1 MKILAAFAVFAPLL
15 IAQPDLNSLKEL
27 KYRSIGPFRGG
38 RVDAV
43 SGVTSQPNVY
53 YFGATGG
60 GVWKTT
66 DGGATWLPIS
76 DGQFKTGSVGAI
88 GVSESDPNVIYVGM
102 GEPDIRGN
110 ASHGDGV
117 YKSSD
122 AGKTWKNVG
131 LEDTLHIGAV
141 RVHPRNPDIVY
152 VAALGHLWGPNE
164 QRGVFRTSDGGK
176 TWKQIYTRGV
186 KAGAVDL
193 ILDPNNPNVIYAAFW
208 DMHRVPWDLE
218 SGGPD
223 SGLFKSTDG
232 GDTWT
237 DLSRNPG
244 MPKGVLGRIGVTVS
258 AVNSERVWA
267 LVEAEDGGV
276 FRSDDAGKTWTRVN
290 QERKLRQR
298 AWYYSRIFADPL
310 KPDTVFAVNTSFYRS
325 DDAGK
330 TFNAIRAPHGDV
342 HYLWVAPNDS
352 NRMIESNDGG
362 ANVSTNGGRTW
373 TSQDQQPTAQFYRV
387 ALDNDF
393 PYHAYGAQQDNS
405 TVRIA
410 TRSDE
415 GSIGVRDWYDVGG
428 GESGWLAPDPKNSE
442 IVYAGSYDGLLTRY
456 DHRTGQLRD
465 VAVWPDNPMG
475 SGAEAMKYRFQ
486 WTYPIVFSPNDP
498 NTLYC
503 AGDHIFKTTNGG
515 TSWEVISG
523 DLTRNDKSKQGP
535 SGGLITKD
543 NTSIEY
549 YDVIFTMA
557 ESPVKPGLIWTGSDD
572 GLVYV
577 TKDGGKHWENVTP
590 KDMPEWMQINTI
602 EASPFDA
609 GTAYFAGTK
618 YQLDDFQPY
627 LYKTTDYGKT
637 WVPISRGIPSRAF
650 TRVVREDPNHR
661 NLLVAGTETGM
672 YVSFNGG
679 DNWQSFQLNLP
690 VVPITDLAF
699 QKRENELVVATQG
712 RAFWIFDDL
721 PLLYQLAAGLSTE
734 DTKLFQP
741 KDAYRTLRGG
751 FRLPPGGSQGQNPA
765 SGVVVYYSFKEKPK
779 DEVTLEFLDDAGHL
793 IHKFS
798 SKPPAKKPTVAEGD
812 EDEDFP
818 PRRPDADRVPA
829 EAGLNRFVWDLHYP
843 DATTFPGLIM
853 WAGNIHGPVIVPG
866 NYKVRLTANGKSET
880 QTVQV
885 KKDPRLSTTPEEYA
899 RQLEVAQQIHNKL
912 SQSNDA
918 VIRIRDI
925 RKQLDE
931 YAERVKDQKVVDAA
945 KALAKNLTAVEEAL
959 YQTKNRA
966 NEDPLNFPIKLNNKL
981 AALEGVVE
989 SSDNGPTLQ
998 SSQVFEDLASQVNAQ
1013 LETLK
1018 KLTGSD
1024 LAAFNKLARDQNVPA
1039 VIVSDGQ
1046 PPTGS
1051 H

>member
-1 MKILAAFAVFAPLL
+1 MKTLVAWIVSSLVLM
-15 IAQPDLNSLKEL
+15 AQTDLSSLKEL

-38 RVDAV
+38 RAVAV

-53 YFGATGG
+53 YFGGTGG

-66 DGGATWLPIS
+66 DGGVSWTPVS

-88 GVSESDPNVIYVGM
+88 AVSESDPNVVYVGM

-117 YKSSD
+117 YKSTD
-122 AGKTWKNVG
+122 AGKTWKRVG
-131 LEDTLHIGAV
+131 LEDTYHIGAV
-141 RVHPRNPDIVY
+141 RVHPKNPDIVY

-164 QRGVFRTSDGGK
+164 QRGVFRSTDGGK

-193 ILDPNNPNVIYAAFW
+193 ILDPNSPSVIYAAFW
-208 DMHRVPWDLE
+208 DMHRAPWNLE

-244 MPKGVLGRIGVTVS
+244 MPKGILGRIGVTVS
-258 AVNSERVWA
+258 PVNSERVWA
-267 LVEAEDGGV
+267 IVEAEDGGV

-310 KPDTVFAVNTSFYRS
+310 KPDTVYAVNVSFFRS

-330 TFNAIRAPHGDV
+330 TFTQVRAPHGDD
-342 HYLWVAPNDS
+342 HYLWIAPNDS
-352 NRMIESNDGG
+352 NRMIECNDGG
-362 ANVSTNGGRTW
+362 ATVSTNGGRTW
-373 TSQDQQPTAQFYRV
+373 TTQDQQPTAQFYRV

-405 TVRIA
+405 TVRIT

-428 GESGWLAPDPKNSE
+428 GESGWMAPDPKDSE

-456 DHRTGQLRD
+456 DHRSGQLRNIT
-465 VAVWPDNPMG
+465 VWPDNPMG
-475 SGAEAMKYRFQ
+475 AGAEAMKYRFQ
-486 WTYPIVFSPNDP
+486 WNYPIIFSPNDP

-503 AGDHIFKTTNGG
+503 AGDHVFKTTNGG

-535 SGGLITKD
+535 SGGPITKD

-549 YDVIFTMA
+549 YDVIFSMA
-557 ESPVKPGLIWTGSDD
+557 ESPLKKGLIWTGSDD

-577 TKDGGKHWENVTP
+577 TQDGGKHWENVTP
-590 KDMPEWMQINTI
+590 KNLPEWMQINSI
-602 EASPFDA
+602 EASPFDP

-637 WVPISRGIPSRAF
+637 WAPISYGIPARAF
-650 TRVVREDPNHR
+650 TRVIREDPNRR

-672 YVSFNGG
+672 YVSFDGG
-679 DNWQSFQLNLP
+679 ETWQSLQLNLP

-699 QKRENELVVATQG
+699 QKREKELVLATQG
-712 RAFWIFDDL
+712 RAFWILDDL
-721 PLLYQLAAGLSTE
+721 PLLYQLSGGIPRE
-734 DTKLFQP
+734 DMKLFQP
-741 KDAYRTLRGG
+741 KDSYRSVRGG
-751 FRLPPGGSQGQNPA
+751 FRLPPGGSQGQNPPGGA
-765 SGVVVYYSFKEKPK
+765 AVFYSFKEKPK
-779 DEVTLEFLDDAGHL
+779 DEVTLEFLDNTGRL
-793 IHKFS
+793 IRKFS
-798 SKPPAKKPTVAEGD
+798 SNPPAKKPPAGEGEE
-812 EDEDFP
+812 EDEEFP
-818 PRRPDADRVPA
+818 PRRPDADRVPS
-829 EAGLNRFVWDLHYP
+829 EAGLNRFVWDLRYP
-843 DATTFPGLIM
+843 EATTFPGLIM
-853 WAGNIHGPVIVPG
+853 WAGNVRGPVIVPG
-866 NYKVRLTANGKSET
+866 SYKVRLTANGKSET
-880 QTVQV
+880 QSFEV
-885 KKDPRLSTTPEEYA
+885 KKDPRLATTPEEYA
-899 RQLEVAQQIHNKL
+899 RQLEVAMQIHSKL
-912 SQSNDA
+912 SQTNDA

-931 YAERVKDQKVVDAA
+931 YAARVKDRKVVDAA

-981 AALEGVVE
+981 AALGGVVE

-1013 LETLK
+1013 LEALK
-1018 KLTGSD
+1018 KLMGSD
-1024 LAAFNKLARDQNVPA
+1024 LAAFNKLVREQNVPA
-1039 VIVSDGQ
+1039 VIVSEK
-1046 PPTGS
+1046 
-1051 H
+1051 

>member
-1 MKILAAFAVFAPLL
+1 
-15 IAQPDLNSLKEL
+15 
-27 KYRSIGPFRGG
+27 
-38 RVDAV
+38 
-43 SGVTSQPNVY
+43 
-53 YFGATGG
+53 
-60 GVWKTT
+60 
-66 DGGATWLPIS
+66 
-76 DGQFKTGSVGAI
+76 
-88 GVSESDPNVIYVGM
+88 
-102 GEPDIRGN
+102 
-110 ASHGDGV
+110 
-117 YKSSD
+117 
-122 AGKTWKNVG
+122 
-131 LEDTLHIGAV
+131 
-141 RVHPRNPDIVY
+141 
-152 VAALGHLWGPNE
+152 
-164 QRGVFRTSDGGK
+164 
-176 TWKQIYTRGV
+176 
-186 KAGAVDL
+186 
-193 ILDPNNPNVIYAAFW
+193 
-208 DMHRVPWDLE
+208 
-218 SGGPD
+218 
-223 SGLFKSTDG
+223 
-232 GDTWT
+232 
-237 DLSRNPG
+237 
-244 MPKGVLGRIGVTVS
+244 
-258 AVNSERVWA
+258 
-267 LVEAEDGGV
+267 
-276 FRSDDAGKTWTRVN
+276 
-290 QERKLRQR
+290 
-298 AWYYSRIFADPL
+298 
-310 KPDTVFAVNTSFYRS
+310 
-325 DDAGK
+325 
-330 TFNAIRAPHGDV
+330 
-342 HYLWVAPNDS
+342 
-352 NRMIESNDGG
+352 
-362 ANVSTNGGRTW
+362 
-373 TSQDQQPTAQFYRV
+373 
-387 ALDNDF
+387 
-393 PYHAYGAQQDNS
+393 
-405 TVRIA
+405 
-410 TRSDE
+410 
-415 GSIGVRDWYDVGG
+415 
-428 GESGWLAPDPKNSE
+428 
-442 IVYAGSYDGLLTRY
+442 
-456 DHRTGQLRD
+456 
-465 VAVWPDNPMG
+465 
-475 SGAEAMKYRFQ
+475 
-486 WTYPIVFSPNDP
+486 
-498 NTLYC
+498 
-503 AGDHIFKTTNGG
+503 
-515 TSWEVISG
+515 
-523 DLTRNDKSKQGP
+523 
-535 SGGLITKD
+535 
-543 NTSIEY
+543 
-549 YDVIFTMA
+549 MA

-572 GLVYV
+572 GLVYI

-590 KDMPEWMQINTI
+590 KGLPEWMQINTI

-609 GTAYFAGTK
+609 ATAYFAGTK

-637 WVPISRGIPSRAF
+637 WSVITRGIPSRAF
-650 TRVVREDPNHR
+650 TRVIREDPNHR

-721 PLLYQLAAGLSTE
+721 PLLYQLAPGLPTE
-734 DTKLFQP
+734 DMKLFQP

-751 FRLPPGGSQGQNPA
+751 FRLPPGGAQGQNPT

-812 EDEDFP
+812 EDDDFP

-912 SQSNDA
+912 TQSNDA

-945 KALAKNLTAVEEAL
+945 KALSKNLTAVEEAL

-1039 VIVSDGQ
+1039 VIISDPQ
-1046 PPTGS
+1046 PATRNP
-1051 H
+1051 